1 MAIDVFAIFTQA
13 DGTVISGESQVN
25 LTLPGSLGGGTVSQP
40 IELASFT
47 FEVENDLNIGSAAS
61 GAGAGKATFEPITVT
76 RNLDVASP
84 TLFQLCA
91 SGTHLKQVDFV
102 VRRSGGQG
110 GGNPFLR
117 FTFSTVF
124 IQNITWNASTGSDK
138 PQETLNLEYG
148 QVAIT
153 YLEQQNN
160 SPTSAS
166 WSQVTNSSAPSVLS
180 PLSS

>member
-1 MAIDVFAIFTQA
+1 MAIDIFAIFTRA
-13 DGTVISGESQVN
+13 DGTMIGSESQVS

-47 FEVENDLNIGSAAS
+47 FEVENDLSIGSATS
-61 GAGAGKATFEPITVT
+61 GAGAGKAKFDPITVT
-76 RNLDVASP
+76 RQLDVASP

-102 VRRSGGQG
+102 VSQSGGPAGQK
-110 GGNPFLR
+110 PFLR

-124 IQNITWNASTGSDK
+124 IQNITWNASAGDDT

-148 QVAIT
+148 QMGVT
-153 YLEQQNN
+153 FLDQQNN
-160 SPTSAS
+160 SPSSAA
-166 WSQVTNSSAPSVLS
+166 WSQVTNSSVPPPPPAG
-180 PLSS
+180 